1 MRALVLAVLSLTLAL
16 ALAAPAAAQIAPAP
30 FPNED
35 CYGPAGDPEPGSA
48 EWEERD
54 RRNMICAALRNR
66 DQLASPAYGYQHHIS
81 FPGLHLNALVPALL
95 ADWTTTDGGARGVFA
110 GLLALAV
117 VMAVRGELAVR
128 GRPGL
133 TSGPTAG
140 FVDHVGFTLIAL
152 ADGFAVVTAIR
163 AGLPGWAVGVVAVGI
178 VGIGHLSHV
187 AAKARLV
194 RAHLTAAAAA

>member
-1 MRALVLAVLSLTLAL
+1 MLNSLAITVHAVAATIAFCAGVLALPSGRFLSVYRAALIVMAAALVS
-16 ALAAPAAAQIAPAP
+16 
-30 FPNED
+30 
-35 CYGPAGDPEPGSA
+35 
-48 EWEERD
+48 
-54 RRNMICAALRNR
+54 
-66 DQLASPAYGYQHHIS
+66 
-81 FPGLHLNALVPALL
+81 ALL
-95 ADWTTTDGGARGVFA
+95 ADWTTTDGVARGVFA

-117 VMAVRGELAVR
+117 VMVVRGELAVR

-133 TSGPTAG
+133 TGGPTAG

-178 VGIGHLSHV
+178 VGVGHVSLV

-194 RAHLTAAAAA
+194 RPDLAAAAAA